1 MQQVPAVRGILP
13 VLRDSHLREIPS
25 ARKKINGLK
34 LCKFKSGNAVCS
46 VLPFSHF
53 FRVFL
58 PQAFVGMKLDSGQS
72 FFSWVLGD
80 MDLHAYTQKSS
91 PTSLSLFAYCR
102 YIFFFSCSQWISMN
116 IANFSWQKWFIT
128 QLFLCKFKDTRDRS
142 LLRDKLT
149 WTLHAGDCF
158 ASYKWMWGGKKLT
171 EKPHL

>member
-25 ARKKINGLK
+25 ARKKINGLQ

-102 YIFFFSCSQWISMN
+102 YIFFSVAASEFQ
-116 IANFSWQKWFIT
+116 
-128 QLFLCKFKDTRDRS
+128 
-142 LLRDKLT
+142 
-149 WTLHAGDCF
+149 WTLQISHDRNDLLP
-158 ASYKWMWGGKKLT
+158 SYSYANSKIQEIDHYSGT
-171 EKPHL
+171 N